1 MRKIIIIGG
10 PTATGKTALGV
21 YLAQHLNG
29 EIISA
34 DSMQNYKEMNI
45 GTATPSKEEMHGITH
60 YLINECNP
68 EEEYNVAI
76 FKKKANEYINKIL
89 SRGKIP
95 IIVGGTG
102 LYIDA
107 LLYDYNLGQTAAK
120 NNILKSELEAKLDQ
134 YGAEYMH
141 EQLQKIDPIEA
152 EKIHRNNTKRVIRAL
167 EIYYANKETKSKSIQ
182 KSIPA
187 FHYAYIVLNFEP
199 RTLLYERI
207 NKRVEDMFD
216 EGLLDEVYTL
226 HKRGY
231 TDKNN
236 SMQAIG
242 YKELLAY
249 FNGEMDLEAAKDLI
263 KKRTRNYAKRQLT
276 WFRNNQDVQFFTV
289 NDYSSTQEL
298 YLHVCEY
305 AKEKLNI

>member
-10 PTATGKTALGV
+10 PTATGKTALSV
-21 YLAQHLNG
+21 YLARHLNG

-45 GTATPSKEEMHGITH
+45 GTATPSDDEMHGITH
-60 YLINECNP
+60 YLINECDP

-89 SRGKIP
+89 SKGKIP

-107 LLYDYNLGQTAAK
+107 LLYDYNLGQTAA

-182 KSIPA
+182 KSIPS

-199 RTLLYERI
+199 RILLYERI
-207 NKRVEDMFD
+207 NKRVDDMFD
-216 EGLLDEVYTL
+216 EGLLDEVYAL
-226 HKRGY
+226 HKRRY

-249 FNGEMDLEAAKDLI
+249 FNGEMDLEAAKELI

-276 WFRNNQDVQFFTV
+276 WFRNNQDAQFFTV

-298 YLHVCEY
+298 YLHICEY
-305 AKEKLNI
+305 VKERLNI

>member
-21 YLAQHLNG
+21 YLARHLNG

-45 GTATPSKEEMHGITH
+45 GTATPSDDEMHGITH
-60 YLINECNP
+60 YLINECDP

-89 SRGKIP
+89 SKGKIP

-107 LLYDYNLGQTAAK
+107 LLYDYNLGQTAA
-120 NNILKSELEAKLDQ
+120 NNILKSELEAKLDR

-141 EQLQKIDPIEA
+141 EQLKKVDPTEA
-152 EKIHRNNTKRVIRAL
+152 EKIHKNNTKRVIRAL

-182 KSIPA
+182 KSIPS

-199 RTLLYERI
+199 RTLLYKRI
-207 NKRVEDMFD
+207 NKRVDDMFD
-216 EGLLDEVYTL
+216 EGLLDEVYAL

-249 FNGEMDLEAAKDLI
+249 FNGEMDLETAKELI

-276 WFRNNQDVQFFTV
+276 WFRNNQDAHFFAV

-298 YLHVCEY
+298 YLHICEY
-305 AKEKLNI
+305 VKERLNI